1 MERIIFLDRDGTLN
15 EEVHYLH
22 RKEDIKLLPGVPQA
36 IRMLREKG
44 YKIVVV
50 TNQAGIARGYYQ
62 ESDVEE
68 LHAFMNEMLRQQG
81 AWIDA
86 FFYCPHHPE
95 HGIGKYKKL
104 CHCRKPD
111 IGMFEMAEQ
120 YLPVDKAHSW
130 MIGDKRID
138 VEAGRNFGLKT
149 VLVGTGYGRE
159 VHQELTGSDGHAA
172 NWQWMDR
179 PPEGISELTG
189 GPKGVCREGTYQEG
203 GRFPYDVYAESLID
217 AAGAI
222 LESEDGSR
230 QISGGQRADGEF

>member
-22 RKEDIKLLPGVPQA
+22 RKEDLKLLPGVPQA

-120 YLPVDKAHSW
+120 YFPVDKAHSW
-130 MIGDKRID
+130 MIGDKRIE
-138 VEAGRNFGLKT
+138 VEAGR
-149 VLVGTGYGRE
+149 
-159 VHQELTGSDGHAA
+159 

>member
-22 RKEDIKLLPGVPQA
+22 RKEDLKLLPGVPQA

-86 FFYCPHHPE
+86 FFYCPHHPD
-95 HGIGKYKKL
+95 
-104 CHCRKPD
+104 RKS
-111 IGMFEMAEQ
+111 
-120 YLPVDKAHSW
+120 V
-130 MIGDKRID
+130 
-138 VEAGRNFGLKT
+138 V
-149 VLVGTGYGRE
+149 
-159 VHQELTGSDGHAA
+159 
-172 NWQWMDR
+172 
-179 PPEGISELTG
+179 
-189 GPKGVCREGTYQEG
+189 
-203 GRFPYDVYAESLID
+203 
-217 AAGAI
+217 
-222 LESEDGSR
+222 
-230 QISGGQRADGEF
+230 

>member
-22 RKEDIKLLPGVPQA
+22 RKEDLKLLPGVPQA

-120 YLPVDKAHSW
+120 YFPVDKAHSW

-138 VEAGRNFGLKT
+138 VEAGRNFGLRT

-172 NWQWMDR
+172 KRQWMDR

-230 QISGGQRADGEF
+230 QISGGQRADGES

>member
-1 MERIIFLDRDGTLN
+1 
-15 EEVHYLH
+15 
-22 RKEDIKLLPGVPQA
+22 
-36 IRMLREKG
+36 
-44 YKIVVV
+44 
-50 TNQAGIARGYYQ
+50 
-62 ESDVEE
+62 
-68 LHAFMNEMLRQQG
+68 
-81 AWIDA
+81 
-86 FFYCPHHPE
+86 
-95 HGIGKYKKL
+95 
-104 CHCRKPD
+104 
-111 IGMFEMAEQ
+111 MFEMAEQ
-120 YLPVDKAHSW
+120 YFPVDKAHSW

>member
-22 RKEDIKLLPGVPQA
+22 RKEDLKLLDGVPQA
-36 IRMLREKG
+36 IRMLRERG

-68 LHAFMNEMLRQQG
+68 LHAFMNEMLREQG

-111 IGMFEMAEQ
+111 IGMFEMAAK
-120 YLPVDKAHSW
+120 YFPVDKAHSW

-138 VEAGRNFGLKT
+138 VEAGRNFGLRT
-149 VLVGTGYGRE
+149 VLVGTGYGAK
-159 VHQELTGSDGHAA
+159 VHEGLTGSGCITAG
-172 NWQWMDR
+172 WQWMDG
-179 PPEGISELTG
+179 PGETDGPEGNIKPAG
-189 GPKGVCREGTYQEG
+189 GRKEAYQEG
-203 GRFPYDVYAESLID
+203 RRFPYDVYAESLVD

-222 LESEDGSR
+222 LESEDGGR
-230 QISGGQRADGEF
+230 QISGGQRRDDRS